1 MSWLVNLSASSE
13 LVVNY
18 EKAMGGCSCYFDNST
33 KQPKV
38 GNISRS
44 KQIIDLI
51 AAIIHIKK
59 SPSKIDC
66 GTSVRFMIN
75 YPAPKVLSDFTK
87 FMKYGKNKT
96 RLINIIY
103 AIISSDY
110 KGICAVIS
118 SDCKRALALVKCSK
132 IYFSK

>member
-1 MSWLVNLSASSE
+1 MRRPWEVVAATLTTPPNSPKLV
-13 LVVNY
+13 
-18 EKAMGGCSCYFDNST
+18 
-33 KQPKV
+33 
-38 GNISRS
+38 ISVDPNKS
-44 KQIIDLI
+44 FTLIIDLI

-118 SDCKRALALVKCSK
+118 SDCKRALALVKCNK